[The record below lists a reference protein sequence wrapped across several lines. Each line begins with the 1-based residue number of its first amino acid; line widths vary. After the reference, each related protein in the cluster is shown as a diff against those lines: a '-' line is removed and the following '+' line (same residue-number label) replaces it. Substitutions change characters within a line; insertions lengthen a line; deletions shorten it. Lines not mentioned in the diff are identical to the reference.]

1 MMAGDRD
8 TLLEQFRDAAIGPAC
23 VDFAARIG
31 AKEPSPL
38 VSGERVGYEVR
49 LPSALKDREARKV
62 VVCAEPFDD
71 EAFTVKV
78 SRPDVPD
85 QLRQVALV
93 RYDALQDDSRQSDEA
108 TRIRGAIG
116 NALEQLHQGL
126 TNR

>member
-1 MMAGDRD
+1 MAGSHDD
-8 TLLEQFRDAAIGPAC
+8 LLTKFRDDAIEPAC

-31 AKEPSPL
+31 AKQPSPL
-38 VSGERVGYEVR
+38 VSGPQAGYEIR
-49 LPSALKDREARKV
+49 LPSALKDGTAKTV

-71 EAFTVKV
+71 EAFTVKA
-78 SRPDVPD
+78 SRPDAPD
-85 QLRQVALV
+85 QLRRIALV
-93 RYDALQDDSRQSDEA
+93 RYDALQSESKFDDES